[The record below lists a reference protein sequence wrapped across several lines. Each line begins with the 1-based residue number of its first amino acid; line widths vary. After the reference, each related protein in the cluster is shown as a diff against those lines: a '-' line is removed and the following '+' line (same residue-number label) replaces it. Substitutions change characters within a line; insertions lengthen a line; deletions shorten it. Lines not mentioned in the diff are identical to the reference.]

1 MAQPLKNKTLYYE
14 QDYIDASIKWKLELG
29 DEIFK
34 KSDVKKAV
42 KYLKKELVTHSVKG
56 NISLKKLRTIINET
70 FSDALAKKN
79 SKKPEKTM
87 TIEEVEEFIRVL
99 NQK

>member
-1 MAQPLKNKTLYYE
+1 MEQPLKNKTLYYE
-14 QDYIDASIKWKLELG
+14 QDYIEAEIKWKLKLG

-42 KYLKKELVTHSVKG
+42 KWFNKELVNHLIKE
-56 NISLKKLRTIINET
+56 NISQNKLKILMNEA

-79 SKKPEKTM
+79 IKKPEKKM
-87 TIEEVEEFIRVL
+87 TLEEVNNFMSVL
-99 NQK
+99 NKK